1 MFQPLRPWQW
11 LLVAITLAA
20 LAVLPL
26 LSSNSYVLHVLILS
40 MIFGIFAS
48 AWNLVTGFAG
58 LKTFGHHAFFGIGA
72 YSSALVALHSGLSP
86 WLTIWIAALIATV
99 AGLFIGLPILRIRSM
114 PHVAIVTLGFAEI
127 VRITISNLQS
137 ITRGELGL
145 WGIPPFESFT
155 LPVLGEMKFS
165 PADKAGY
172 YYLILVLLVF
182 STGLIT
188 LLMRSKS
195 GLALVAMRDAEDAA
209 ESLGV
214 NLTRHKLLVFGVSAF
229 LVGLAG
235 AFFGHYIGILTPSAA
250 VGPDLMILVIAMA
263 LVGGLGTLSGPLA
276 GALVLTCVVELLR
289 DLNDL
294 RLLIYGAIIVIVVM
308 FLPKGL
314 ATLGPIVR
322 RRFTYLRAPTTSPAK
337 HL

>member
-1 MFQPLRPWQW
+1 MFQPLKPWQW
-11 LLVAITLAA
+11 LLVAIALAA
-20 LAVLPL
+20 LITVPL
-26 LSSNSYVLHVLILS
+26 FSRNAYLLHVLILA

-72 YSSALVALHSGLSP
+72 YTSALIAIQSGLSP
-86 WLTIWIAALIATV
+86 WATIWIAALVATV
-99 AGLFIGLPILRIRSM
+99 AGVLIGLPILRIRSM

-145 WGIPPFESFT
+145 WGIPPFDGFT
-155 LPVLGEMKFS
+155 LPAIGKVAFT
-165 PADKAGY
+165 PADKTAY
-172 YYLILVLLVF
+172 YYLILLLLVLAI
-182 STGLIT
+182 GAIT
-188 LLMRSKS
+188 FLMRSRF

-214 NLTRHKLLVFGVSAF
+214 NLTRYKLVVFGVSAF
-229 LVGLAG
+229 LVGIAG
-235 AFFGHYIGILTPSAA
+235 AFFGHYVGILTPTAA

-263 LVGGLGTLSGPLA
+263 LVGGLGTLSGPLI
-276 GALVLTCVVELLR
+276 GALVLTGLIELLR
-289 DLNDL
+289 DLEDL
-294 RLLIYGAIIVIVVM
+294 RLLIYGAIIIVVVM
-308 FLPKGL
+308 FLPRGL

-322 RRFTYLRAPTTSPAK
+322 RRLMPN
-337 HL
+337 

>member
-1 MFQPLRPWQW
+1 MFQPLKPWQW
-11 LLVAITLAA
+11 LLVVIVLVA
-20 LAVLPL
+20 LIVVPL
-26 LSSNSYVLHVLILS
+26 LSRNSYLLHVLILS

-72 YSSALVALHSGLSP
+72 YCSALVAMRSGLSP
-86 WLTIWIAALIATV
+86 WLTIWIAALIATI
-99 AGLFIGLPILRIRSM
+99 AGLFIGLPILRIKSM

-145 WGIPPFESFT
+145 WGIPPFEGFT
-155 LPVLGEMKFS
+155 LPGLGEVTFT
-165 PADKAGY
+165 PADKVGY
-172 YYLILVLLVF
+172 YYLSLFLLTLA
-182 STGLIT
+182 TGVIT

-229 LVGLAG
+229 LVGIAG

-250 VGPDLMILVIAMA
+250 VGPDLMILIIAMA
-263 LVGGLGTLSGPLA
+263 LVGGLGTLSGPLI
-276 GALVLTCVVELLR
+276 GSLMLTGVVELLR
-289 DLNDL
+289 DFSDL
-294 RLLIYGAIIVIVVM
+294 RLLIYGAIIIVVVM
-308 FLPKGL
+308 FLPQGL

-322 RRFTYLRAPTTSPAK
+322 RRIALR
-337 HL
+337 

>member
-1 MFQPLRPWQW
+1 MFQPLKPWQW
-11 LLVAITLAA
+11 LLVVIVLVA
-20 LAVLPL
+20 LIIVPL
-26 LSSNSYVLHVLILS
+26 LSRNSYLLHVLILS

-72 YSSALVALHSGLSP
+72 YCSALVAMRSGLSP
-86 WLTIWIAALIATV
+86 WLTIWIAALMAAI
-99 AGLFIGLPILRIRSM
+99 AGLFIGLPILRIKSM

-145 WGIPPFESFT
+145 WGIPPFEGFT
-155 LPVLGEMKFS
+155 LPGLGEVTFT
-165 PADKAGY
+165 PADKVGY
-172 YYLILVLLVF
+172 YYLSLCLLTLA
-182 STGLIT
+182 TGVIT

-229 LVGLAG
+229 LVGIAG

-250 VGPDLMILVIAMA
+250 VGPDLMILIIAMA
-263 LVGGLGTLSGPLA
+263 LVGGLGTLSGPLI
-276 GALVLTCVVELLR
+276 GALMLTGVVELLR
-289 DLNDL
+289 AFTDL
-294 RLLIYGAIIVIVVM
+294 RLLIYGAIIIVVVM
-308 FLPKGL
+308 FLPRGL

-322 RRFTYLRAPTTSPAK
+322 RRIALR
-337 HL
+337 